1 MNYSGIIYDDVAN
14 GPGIRTSLF
23 VSGCRR
29 HCDECFNSQAQDFNF
44 GKEFTIDVEYQIIQS
59 MDNYHQ
65 GIGEPME
72 PENAYTL
79 FLFVEKFKMIYPNK
93 DIWLYTGNI
102 IEDLINLNKNDYRR
116 KLLLS
121 VDVVVDGPF
130 MKEKRDISLKF
141 RGSSNQRIIYIEDII
156 KNNKYSFK

>member
-1 MNYSGIIYDDVAN
+1 
-14 GPGIRTSLF
+14 
-23 VSGCRR
+23 
-29 HCDECFNSQAQDFNF
+29 
-44 GKEFTIDVEYQIIQS
+44 
-59 MDNYHQ
+59 
-65 GIGEPME
+65 ME